1 MDSNLTVK
9 PRDSVART
17 GLGRTSVV
25 RTDLAPSQSVTAAK
39 PVDNTHVPL
48 VETVLR
54 EPVIN
59 PQSQELL
66 NRERERERERRAARR
81 AADEALMRQRAYGR
95 PAASAAASEEP
106 EQDSHAD
113 LQV

>member
-1 MDSNLTVK
+1 MDSSLTVK

-39 PVDNTHVPL
+39 PAETAHMPV
-48 VETVLR
+48 VETVAR

-59 PQSQELL
+59 PQSQEVI
-66 NRERERERERRAARR
+66 NREREEREREERARRAARR

-95 PAASAAASEEP
+95 PANNQEP
-106 EQDSHAD
+106 DQDPHAD